1 MGRGIVDIEPVV
13 VKGARQG
20 SVGALLGGALA
31 CLVLGPGAIWQAITN
46 HVDPAHPIGTA
57 HTNYLPPAGR
67 VIMFIIGAL
76 LSLLALILL
85 LAAAVQANQRSKV
98 TFTAGGV
105 RFENSGTTVQLGW
118 KDVTAIEVGT
128 GDDVALLISSP
139 KKHQDLEELSPDWY
153 RMKLGRGERLA
164 ADLGAGVRKFRPD
177 LFRGV
182 VQQKSGQP

>member
-1 MGRGIVDIEPVV
+1 M
-13 VKGARQG
+13 
-20 SVGALLGGALA
+20 
-31 CLVLGPGAIWQAITN
+31 
-46 HVDPAHPIGTA
+46 
-57 HTNYLPPAGR
+57 
-67 VIMFIIGAL
+67 
-76 LSLLALILL
+76 
-85 LAAAVQANQRSKV
+85 
-98 TFTAGGV
+98 

>member
-1 MGRGIVDIEPVV
+1 MDIEPVV

-98 TFTAGGV
+98 TFTRRWRAIRELRHDRPARLEGRDRDRG
-105 RFENSGTTVQLGW
+105 RHRRRCGTA
-118 KDVTAIEVGT
+118 DF
-128 GDDVALLISSP
+128 
-139 KKHQDLEELSPDWY
+139 
-153 RMKLGRGERLA
+153 LA
-164 ADLGAGVRKFRPD
+164 QEAPR
-177 LFRGV
+177 
-182 VQQKSGQP
+182 S